1 MLSFKPFL
9 IFIISLLFL
18 VAGIVSHNYFKNQ
31 FDEKGLAIEINNGL
45 HRTLA
50 NLEIEA
56 NEILKKPQTINW
68 ASIEGSYFLWNKD
81 KIVNW
86 SKNTFV
92 PDAGL
97 VKENFESKYLKNQRG
112 DFIIRKWSI
121 DSNRFLIGVLPL
133 VEQFKVVN
141 KYLHPQWNESIFPVS
156 GIQIMDVSGVRGTP
170 VCDKNKKCLFK
181 IALSD
186 QIEKYP
192 TDRLSIFLICIGLV
206 LLCISL
212 VLLLVRIH
220 QRQNYDIVFLLGL
233 LSLAIIRVAMVLFKF
248 PQQWGSLDRFD
259 PQVFASSSFNV
270 SLGDFM
276 LNALVIGGACAYAF
290 VFYSRF
296 KVFKILIN
304 ASEGLKIM
312 AGILLMAAAFF
323 SFLYPFLFFEII
335 FHNSSI
341 VVDITQ
347 QLSFDLNRFWAY
359 FAIIIGTISS
369 FFFCHVFIRIVSDLL
384 KKSRIQFAIVLLGSV
399 TVFLIYC
406 WIDNHNYLITIV
418 VGSIYFS
425 ILYLGLLSKAFSKIG
440 FSTFLYLLVAVAAYA
455 VQGALSVKNFSK
467 EATIAAQF
475 RFGNNNLV
483 NHDILGEYLLSE
495 NLKKIAA
502 DTYIQSRLAN
512 PLLPKGVIRQRIAQ
526 VYLSSYFDRYTSKIY
541 LFGPTGEPITNQTS
555 DGLAN
560 SIRSLQEGS
569 VKTDYDGVYW
579 ISTHGGESIRK
590 YIGIVQIARGN
601 STVGFV
607 VLELSLKHIV
617 PQSVYPEL
625 LLDNRFYK
633 FASGQDFSYVF
644 FRNGIL
650 VSSFGNFNYQKN
662 FDRKLLSDGSI
673 YKKGILSNQIIHCAI
688 EGDFGEIAVISSN
701 DYPLFYTLANFA
713 FQFILGL
720 GVIFLWLLGYS
731 LIGLTR
737 NFKINYSARIQL
749 YIYLAVSLP
758 LVVISIVTLNL
769 INKSNEDATEKNLRS
784 RAQQLVL
791 SITDYLEVNWDS
803 LNSEVTLEQ
812 QLSDLSKSSSLDINV
827 YSPQGYLMASS
838 QPEIFSNQL
847 TSNLISTLAY
857 DRLVKD
863 KEAYF
868 VNREKIGSLVF
879 NNSYLAVDNSRTGKL
894 MAILS
899 LPFIKSDEQTNKD
912 HAIVFSNI
920 LVVFV
925 GVFLLFTLLSYYAVR
940 WLTFPLQFITKTLR
954 NTTLGKN
961 ATLKWKSDD
970 EIGLMVSEY
979 NRMVENLETSRIQ
992 LARTQKES
1000 AWREMA
1006 QQVAHEIKNP
1016 LTPMKLILQQMELAF
1031 REDVD
1036 RQKSIQTLLNQVE
1049 ILNQIASSFSTFAK
1063 MPSPNLERHD
1073 VVSILKETIA
1083 LYSTQSAGSV
1093 YLKTD
1098 EQSVFVMCDDQL
1110 FSRIFSNLI
1119 LNGLQAATDGRKIS
1133 VTVSLSS
1140 SDTKCVIL
1148 FQDDGMGIPS
1158 EVTGQIFVP
1167 YFSTKKSGSG
1177 LGLAIAKQGIEQC
1190 GGSIS
1195 FTTEIEKGTI
1205 FKIELPTS

>member
-9 IFIISLLFL
+9 VFIISLLFL
-18 VAGIVSHNYFKNQ
+18 AAGIGSHNYFKNQ
-31 FDEKGLAIEINNGL
+31 FDEKGLSIEINNGL
-45 HRTLA
+45 LRTLT

-68 ASIEGSYFLWNKD
+68 ASVEGSYFLWNKD
-81 KIVNW
+81 KIVSW

-97 VKENFESKYLKNQRG
+97 VKENFKLKYLKNQRG
-112 DFIIRKWSI
+112 DFIIKKWSI
-121 DSNRFLIGVLPL
+121 DSSQFLIGVLPL
-133 VEQFKVVN
+133 LQQFKVVN
-141 KYLHPQWNESIFPVS
+141 KYLHPQWNETIFPIA
-156 GIQIMDVSGVRGTP
+156 GIQIMDVSDVRGTP
-170 VCDKNKKCLFK
+170 ICDENKKCLFK

-192 TDRLSIFLICIGLV
+192 TDTLSIFLIGAGLV
-206 LLCISL
+206 LLCVSL
-212 VLLLVRIH
+212 FLVLVRIH
-220 QRQNYDIVFLLGL
+220 QKQNHDLAFLLGL
-233 LSLAIIRVAMVLFKF
+233 LSLMFIRVAMVLSKF
-248 PQQWGSLDRFD
+248 PQRWGSLNRFD
-259 PQVFASSSFNV
+259 PQIFASSSFNV
-270 SLGDFM
+270 SLGDFV
-276 LNALVIGGACAYAF
+276 LNAFVILAACTY
-290 VFYSRF
+290 VFIFYPRF
-296 KVFKILIN
+296 RFFKRLMI
-304 ASEGLKIM
+304 ASQSVKSISC
-312 AGILLMAAAFF
+312 ILLMTAAFF

-341 VVDITQ
+341 TLDITH
-347 QLSFDLNRFWAY
+347 QLDFDLNRFWAY
-359 FAIIIGTISS
+359 FAIIIGTVSS

-384 KKSRIQFAIVLLGSV
+384 KRSRIQFVVVLLGSV
-399 TVFLIYC
+399 IVFLIYC
-406 WIDNHNYLITIV
+406 WIDNHNYLITIL
-418 VGSIYFS
+418 VGSSYFS

-440 FSTFLYLLVAVAAYA
+440 FSTFLYLLIAVAAYA
-455 VQGALSVKNFSK
+455 VQGALSVKTFSK
-467 EATIAAQF
+467 EATIASQF
-475 RFGNNNLV
+475 RFGNSNLV

-495 NLKKIAA
+495 NIKKIAS
-502 DTYIQSRLAN
+502 DTYIQSRFAN
-512 PLLPKGVIRQRIAQ
+512 PLLPKGVVRQRIAQ

-541 LFGPTGEPITNQTS
+541 LFTPTGEPITNQTS

-579 ISTHGGESIRK
+579 ISTAGGESIRK
-590 YIGIVQIARGN
+590 YIGIIQIVRAN
-601 STVGFV
+601 ATVGFV

-625 LLDNRFYK
+625 LLDNRFYQ
-633 FASGQDFSYVF
+633 FASGQDFSYAF
-644 FRNGIL
+644 FRRGTL
-650 VSSFGNFNYQKN
+650 LSSFGNFNYEKN

-673 YKKGILSNQIIHCAI
+673 YEEGILSNQIIHCGI
-688 EGDFGEIAVISSN
+688 EGDFGEIAVVSAS
-701 DYPLFYTLANFA
+701 DYPLFYWLANFS

-720 GVIFLWLLGYS
+720 GVIFLWLLSYS
-731 LIGLTR
+731 LIRLTK
-737 NFKINYSARIQL
+737 NFNINYSARIQL
-749 YIYLAVSLP
+749 YIYLAVILP
-758 LVVISIVTLNL
+758 LVVISVVTLNI
-769 INKSNEDATEKNLRS
+769 INKSNEDSTEKNLRN
-784 RAQQLVL
+784 RAEQLVL
-791 SITDYLEVNWDS
+791 SLTNYLEVNSDS
-803 LNSEVTLEQ
+803 LNSDAALEK
-812 QLSDLSKSSSLDINV
+812 QLIDLSKSSSLDINV
-827 YSPQGYLMASS
+827 YSPEGYLMASS
-838 QPEIFSNQL
+838 QPEIFNNQL
-847 TSNLISTLAY
+847 TSNLISTVAY

-863 KEAYF
+863 QETYF

-899 LPFIKSDEQTNKD
+899 LPFIKSDELTNKD

-925 GVFLLFTLLSYYAVR
+925 GVFLVFAFLSYYAVR
-940 WLTFPLQFITKTLR
+940 WLTFPLQLITNMLR

-970 EIGLMVSEY
+970 EIGLMVAEY
-979 NRMVENLETSRIQ
+979 NRMVENLEASRIQ

-1016 LTPMKLILQQMELAF
+1016 LTPMKLTLQQMELTF
-1031 REDVD
+1031 RGDVD

-1073 VVSILKETIA
+1073 IVLILKKTIE
-1083 LYSTQSAGSV
+1083 LYSTHSAGSV
-1093 YLKTD
+1093 YFKTD
-1098 EQSVFVMCDDQL
+1098 KQSIFVMCDDQL

-1119 LNGLQAATDGRKIS
+1119 LNGLQAATNRRKIT

-1140 SDTKCVIL
+1140 SDTKSVIL
-1148 FQDDGMGIPS
+1148 FQDNGMGILS
-1158 EVTGQIFVP
+1158 EIADQIFIP

-1190 GGSIS
+1190 GGSIF

-1205 FKIELPTS
+1205 FRIELPTC